1 MIKLSKEQLAA
12 LRITRFV
19 FHVVHHGE
27 SEPFFLDEIDVGEF
41 ESFFLER
48 VKSILKGTAFEFNPQ
63 ARVCNLLEAI
73 QDDSSQFLELSR
85 QLAVDFHAHGL
96 DDKRIK
102 KGVMILMMLST
113 LEKDLFAIIKYEHEE
128 VLRYTNNGSRVI
140 LESVT
145 DTFTNSA
152 DAMQKAALIDM
163 SEENPVVMVVDRNV
177 RAGISGFFQGFL
189 NVRRKKSEKEMTESL
204 WEVVKDTSRKHIDEL
219 PPEFGKELQQRTDQF
234 LKNQEYFNDS
244 EFYDQ
249 VFGPYANES
258 ILNTYRSCLK
268 KGELENEQFFLDKQA
283 ANNIGKKR
291 KLKTSEG
298 VTIYI
303 DNKAASTVQISY
315 GRDGEKDVI
324 IIETEKIR
332 EEL

>member
-1 MIKLSKEQLAA
+1 
-12 LRITRFV
+12 
-19 FHVVHHGE
+19 
-27 SEPFFLDEIDVGEF
+27 
-41 ESFFLER
+41 
-48 VKSILKGTAFEFNPQ
+48 
-63 ARVCNLLEAI
+63 
-73 QDDSSQFLELSR
+73 
-85 QLAVDFHAHGL
+85 
-96 DDKRIK
+96 
-102 KGVMILMMLST
+102 MILMMLST
-113 LEKDLFAIIKYEHEE
+113 LDKELFAIIKYEHEE

-163 SEENPVVMVVDRNV
+163 SEENPVVMVLDRNV

-189 NVRRKKSEKEMTESL
+189 NVRRKKNEKEMTESL
-204 WEVVKDTSRKHIDEL
+204 WEVVKNTSRKHIDEL
-219 PPEFGKELQQRTDQF
+219 PPEFGKEVQERADQF
-234 LKNQEYFNDS
+234 LKNQETFNDV

-249 VFGPYANES
+249 VFGPYANDS
-258 ILNTYRSCLK
+258 IRNTYRACLK
-268 KGELENEQFFLDKQA
+268 KGELENEQFFLDRQA
-283 ANNIGKKR
+283 AANICKKR

-324 IIETEKIR
+324 IIETERLR

>member
-27 SEPFFLDEIDVGEF
+27 SEPIFLDEIEVGEF
-41 ESFFLER
+41 EPFFLER

-63 ARVCNLLEAI
+63 AGVCSLLEGI
-73 QDDSSQFLELSR
+73 TDDPSQFLELSR

-102 KGVMILMMLST
+102 KGVMILMILST
-113 LEKDLFAIIKYEHEE
+113 LEKELFAIVKYEHEE

-152 DAMQKAALIDM
+152 DAMQKAALIDV
-163 SEENPVVMVVDRNV
+163 SEENPVVMVMDRNV

-204 WEVVKDTSRKHIDEL
+204 WEVVKNTSRKHIDEL
-219 PPEFGKELQQRTDQF
+219 PPDFGMEVQQRTDQF
-234 LKNQEYFNDS
+234 LNNQDSFND
-244 EFYDQ
+244 EKFYDQ
-249 VFGPYANES
+249 IFGPYANDS
-258 ILNTYRSCLK
+258 IRNTYRFCLK
-268 KGELENEQFFLDKQA
+268 KGELENEEFFLDKQA
-283 ANNIGKKR
+283 AAIIGKKR

-303 DNKAASTVQISY
+303 DNKAASSVQISY

-324 IIETEKIR
+324 IIETEKVR